1 MQKRNV
7 SREGGGKRMNHRGDG
22 EEERR
27 GEEEGEWRDEQ
38 RELNFNATIGQ
49 SKDASLQ
56 GHPIILRQRKYIY

>member
-27 GEEEGEWRDEQ
+27 GEEEGER
-38 RELNFNATIGQ
+38 
-49 SKDASLQ
+49 
-56 GHPIILRQRKYIY
+56 